1 MQQELTCFRN
11 IQLVVESC
19 EDPLKWW
26 KARERQFLVIGYLA
40 CHILGI
46 VGAKLKQKIR
56 VAMHVV
62 VVFGSFYKFC
72 FLGYVNVFSNLNI
85 TKLLSKTII

>member
-1 MQQELTCFRN
+1 L
-11 IQLVVESC
+11 IVESC

-26 KARERQFLVIGYLA
+26 KARETQFLVIGYLA

-56 VAMHVV
+56 VAMW
-62 VVFGSFYKFC
+62 
-72 FLGYVNVFSNLNI
+72 
-85 TKLLSKTII
+85 